1 MKNRNK
7 GLFFVL
13 IIFTLI
19 LTSCT
24 TFKAT
29 DLAVLKNDTVSM
41 KMLGHFEREVM
52 VPEFLGVPGGAN
64 LLNLSADA
72 MNQVIQDVVWSEIS
86 AKGGNG
92 AINVNIEY
100 NAKIIDML
108 AAYFTIDI
116 FSPAHLIVSGDVILY
131 E

>member
-1 MKNRNK
+1 MT
-7 GLFFVL
+7 LTTLLSVL
-13 IIFTLI
+13 TLSADSYVPSPTAS
-19 LTSCT
+19 LR
-24 TFKAT
+24 
-29 DLAVLKNDTVSM
+29 VS
-41 KMLGHFEREVM
+41 G
-52 VPEFLGVPGGAN
+52 N
-64 LLNLSADA
+64 LLNISADA
-72 MNQVIQDVVWSEIS
+72 MDQVIQDVVWSEIS